1 MEEFFTVFTG
11 ILSALICLI
20 KFYFDLKKNSTKISL
35 KEKYYRKILI
45 PFYVKYKKKKNSGDF
60 CKEFI
65 NKKRK
70 KYIECIPTYVI
81 KILEKEPEKLYMI
94 LVFDYIHMR
103 ENDAKFRNKIDN
115 NIWKLFNIL
124 LYYSAMIVGSC
135 GLVEL
140 LLYILEWLFG
150 LQMNNTEF
158 IQYIISILLSL
169 LIGFIYPIILK
180 FIMDSKDLYNLNNK
194 YIDKQIDTRMKW
206 YEKNMNKQRFFI

>member
-1 MEEFFTVFTG
+1 MEKFFTVFTG
-11 ILSALICLI
+11 VLSALICVI

-45 PFYVKYKKKKNSGDF
+45 PFYVKYKKKKNNGDF
-60 CKEFI
+60 CKKFI

-115 NIWKLFNIL
+115 NICKLFNIL

-140 LLYILEWLFG
+140 LLYIFELIIGIKFNKIEI
-150 LQMNNTEF
+150 
-158 IQYIISILLSL
+158 IQYIVRILSGITICLIYSFIS
-169 LIGFIYPIILK
+169 K
-180 FIMDSKDLYNLNNK
+180 FIMDSKDLYILNNK
-194 YIDKQIDTRMKW
+194 YIDKHINKRNKW
-206 YEKNMNKQRFFI
+206 YEKNMNKQKFFI